1 MTSLRFRSAL
11 LIAFLVTAVVAA
23 GCGGNDDQ
31 PGLSVP
37 FQIIDLVVGTGPEVD
52 NGNAVLVAYTGWL
65 YDLSAVEN
73 KGMQFDQSSEDGF
86 SFIVGAG
93 QVIAGWD
100 AGVRGMR
107 VGGQR
112 RLIIPPGL
120 GYGSGGQGSIPPDSA
135 LVFDI
140 ELLEIL

>member
-1 MTSLRFRSAL
+1 MTSLRSRSVLLVAVLATAL
-11 LIAFLVTAVVAA
+11 LAA
-23 GCGGNDDQ
+23 GCGNDDE
-31 PGLSVP
+31 PGISIP

-52 NGNAVLVAYTGWL
+52 NGDAVLVAFTGWL
-65 YDLSAVEN
+65 YDMNALEN
-73 KGMQFDQSSEDGF
+73 KGMQFDQSTEDGF
-86 SFIVGAG
+86 SFIIGAG

-120 GYGSGGQGSIPPDSA
+120 GFGSGGQGSIPPDA
-135 LVFDI
+135 TLVFDI